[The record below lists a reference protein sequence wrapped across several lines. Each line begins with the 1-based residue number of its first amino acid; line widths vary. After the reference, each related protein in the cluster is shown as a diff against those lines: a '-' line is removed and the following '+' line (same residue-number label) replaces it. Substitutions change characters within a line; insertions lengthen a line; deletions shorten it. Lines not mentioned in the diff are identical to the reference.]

1 MLILLQ
7 IVLGIMYANVLE
19 WMIHKYILHDLG
31 KKWKNSIFRFHW
43 SEHHKVAR
51 KNKMLDESYNI
62 SWWKEMGR
70 AKEVLG
76 LGLLALIHT
85 PLLLITPWFAGT
97 TMLYTVA
104 YYFAHKRS
112 HLDKDWGRK
121 WLPWHFKHHMM
132 GSQEHSFG
140 VLLPITDVIKDAV
153 ERNYRAYK
161 AKRDNT

>member
-1 MLILLQ
+1 MMLILLQ

-51 KNKMLDESYNI
+51 KNKMVDESYNI

-76 LGLLALIHT
+76 LGLLALIHV
-85 PLLLITPWFAGT
+85 PLLLITPWFAAT

-112 HLDKDWGRK
+112 HLDKEWGRK

-153 ERNYRAYK
+153 ERNYRTYK
-161 AKRDNT
+161 AKRV

>member
-1 MLILLQ
+1 MMLILLQ

-51 KNKMLDESYNI
+51 KNKMVDESYNI

-76 LGLLALIHT
+76 LGLLALIHV
-85 PLLLITPWFAGT
+85 PLLLITPWFAAT

-112 HLDKDWGRK
+112 HLDKEWGRK
-121 WLPWHFKHHMM
+121 WLPWHAWHHL
-132 GSQEHSFG
+132 GRNQDKNWG
-140 VLLPITDVIKDAV
+140 VLLPFTDWILRTNT
-153 ERNYRAYK
+153 RN
-161 AKRDNT
+161 

>member
-1 MLILLQ
+1 MMLILLQ

-51 KNKMLDESYNI
+51 KNKMVDESYNI

-76 LGLLALIHT
+76 LGLLALIHV

-112 HLDKDWGRK
+112 HLDKEWGKK
-121 WLPWHFKHHMM
+121 WLPHHFLHHL
-132 GSQEHSFG
+132 GRDQDKNWG
-140 VLLPITDVIKDAV
+140 VLLPFVDWILRTNT
-153 ERNYRAYK
+153 RN
-161 AKRDNT
+161 